1 MIEILIS
8 GEIRKVIPE
17 IRLGCIKAA
26 VEILPSSKDLLK
38 HIDEACN
45 DLKDRMQVDEVSRI
59 EIIKNTKDAYRQLG
73 KDPSRYR
80 PSAEALTRRVVQGKG
95 LYQVNNIVDALNV
108 ISIKHGFSIG
118 GYDLDR
124 IDGMVE
130 LGIGRKDE
138 PYEAIGRGH
147 LNIEHLSILRDRK
160 GAFGSP
166 TSDSGRTMIRGET
179 RDFLMVFFD
188 FSGSYKLQE
197 AMDDAVALYRDF
209 CDVQEMEIII
219 Y

>member
-8 GEIRKVIPE
+8 GEIRRVLPD
-17 IRLGCIKAA
+17 IRLGCIKAD
-26 VEILPSSKDLLK
+26 VRVLPSSSDLSGYVEEVCNNLK
-38 HIDEACN
+38 ERLRVEDVGKID
-45 DLKDRMQVDEVSRI
+45 
-59 EIIKNTKDAYRQLG
+59 IISDTKHAYRQLG

-95 LYQVNNIVDALNV
+95 LYQVNNIVDTLNI

-118 GYDLDR
+118 GYDLDW
-124 IDGMVE
+124 IAGNVE
-130 LGIGRKDE
+130 VGIGGQNE
-138 PYEAIGRGH
+138 PYKAIGRGQ
-147 LNIEHLSILRDRK
+147 LNIEHLPILRDRT

-166 TSDSGRTMIRGET
+166 TSDSGRTMIRNET

-188 FSGSYKLQE
+188 FSSSAMLQE
-197 AMDDAVALYRDF
+197 AMDDAVALYRDL
-209 CDVQEMEIII
+209 CDVKEIETKI

>member
-1 MIEILIS
+1 M
-8 GEIRKVIPE
+8 
-17 IRLGCIKAA
+17 RLGCIGAE
-26 VEILPSSKDLLK
+26 VEVLASSVDLLE
-38 HIDEACN
+38 HIDEVCN
-45 DLKDRMQVDEVSRI
+45 NLKGRIRVEDVSKI
-59 EIIKNTKDAYRQLG
+59 DIISGTKEAYRQLG

-95 LYQVNNIVDALNV
+95 LYQVNNIVDALNI

-130 LGIGRKDE
+130 LGIGRKNE
-138 PYEAIGRGH
+138 PYEAIGRGN
-147 LNIEHLSILRDRK
+147 LNIEHLPVLRDLK

-166 TSDSGRTMIRGET
+166 TSDSSRTMIESGT
-179 RDFLMVFFD
+179 RDFFMVFFD
-188 FSGSYKLQE
+188 FSGSDKLQE
-197 AMDDAVALYRDF
+197 AMDDTLWLYKEYNN
-209 CDVQEMEIII
+209 VKEIEAIT